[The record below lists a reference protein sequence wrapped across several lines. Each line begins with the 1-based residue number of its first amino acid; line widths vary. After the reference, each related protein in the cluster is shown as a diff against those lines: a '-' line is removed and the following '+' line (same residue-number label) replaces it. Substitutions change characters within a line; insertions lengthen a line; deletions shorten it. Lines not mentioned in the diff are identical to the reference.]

1 MLDIGMDIKD
11 DVLTVTLDGELDGMS
26 FPEFEE
32 LLESRREEV
41 NQIIIDAAKLK
52 YVSSAGLRV
61 IMSTEI
67 YMEST
72 GKEKV
77 KLINPSDD
85 IVEIIELC
93 GFDQVIEMGQI
104 FKKDNKKHERLLKKC
119 REMNLKGSA
128 V

>member
-1 MLDIGMDIKD
+1 MLEIGMDISD

-32 LLESRREEV
+32 LLESRRDEV
-41 NQIIIDAAKLK
+41 NKIVIDAAKLK

-67 YMEST
+67 YMESA
-72 GKEKV
+72 GKEKI

-93 GFDQVIEMGQI
+93 GFDQVIDMG
-104 FKKDNKKHERLLKKC
+104 
-119 REMNLKGSA
+119 
-128 V
+128 